1 VGQRHATEATHKGMV
16 AFGNFRLLASGIILD
31 QVSRKAVAVCR
42 DQSGIDQKCVTK
54 FLRKAFAD
62 VKENEGKNSDSAK
75 KDISA
80 EQVKK

>member
-1 VGQRHATEATHKGMV
+1 MEATRNGIV

-31 QVSRKAVAVCR
+31 QVSKKAVAVCR
-42 DQSGIDQKCVTK
+42 DQSGIDHKCVAK

-62 VKENEGKNSDSAK
+62 VKENEGKNSVSAK
-75 KDISA
+75 KDIST